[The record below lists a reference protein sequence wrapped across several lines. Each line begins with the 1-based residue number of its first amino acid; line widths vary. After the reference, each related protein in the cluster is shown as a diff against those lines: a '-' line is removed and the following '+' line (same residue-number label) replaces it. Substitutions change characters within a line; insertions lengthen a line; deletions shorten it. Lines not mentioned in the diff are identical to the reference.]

1 MPSYLLFEDRHS
13 EFWIALA
20 TMKTRNIGVRMPVG
34 MVDEIERIMEKEQTY
49 LSVQEFVRL
58 AAKEKIEKW
67 KKEHEG

>member
-1 MPSYLLFEDRHS
+1 M
-13 EFWIALA
+13 A

-34 MVDEIERIMEKEQTY
+34 MVDEIERIMDKEQTY

-67 KKEHEG
+67 KKEHGE